1 MLSESNYVPN
11 LDHFLSWQRIFAI
24 GNWCISVIVFWMLK
38 TYVDQLADTIREE
51 IGKGRWAG
59 DMPGHK
65 NLASEL
71 GANSRTVA
79 RALEQLEKEG
89 LVQSQGPGRRRK
101 IVPTKARVAVREVK
115 MILYERGDASD
126 SAIRELRRRL
136 ENAGYPFSFAPK
148 SLNELKQDPLR
159 VAKMVEMHPTAL
171 WIVLAGSRS
180 VLEWFSDAKIS
191 ALALFGRV
199 GGLSMPGAGIDS
211 FVALQEGLD
220 CIFRL
225 GHKKI
230 VMLTRKERR
239 IPELGRH
246 EQLFLEEL
254 KRQGFSSSAYNLPD
268 WEESAEGLRR
278 CLDRLFA
285 FTPPT
290 ALFIQDAQ
298 LFLAVSR
305 YFSAKRG
312 KDFRQVALI
321 AMDYDPRFEWCDPP
335 VAHFRWD
342 EQAVVRR
349 VVRWVDRVAQGKE
362 DRREFVTP
370 TKFVGGETLPK
381 A

>member
-1 MLSESNYVPN
+1 
-11 LDHFLSWQRIFAI
+11 
-24 GNWCISVIVFWMLK
+24 MLK
-38 TYVDQLADTIREE
+38 TYVEQLADTIRGE
-51 IGKGRWAG
+51 IEKGRWSG

-71 GANSRTVA
+71 SANSRTVA
-79 RALEQLEKEG
+79 RALEQLEKEC
-89 LVQSQGPGRRRK
+89 LLQSQGPGRRRK
-101 IVPTKARVAVREVK
+101 IVQTNARIATREVK
-115 MILYERGDASD
+115 VILYERGDASD
-126 SAIRELRRRL
+126 SAIRELRRCL

-148 SLNELKQDPLR
+148 SLNELKQDTAR
-159 VAKMVEMHPTAL
+159 VAKMVKMHPTAL
-171 WIVLAGSRS
+171 WIVLVGARP
-180 VLEWFSDAKIS
+180 VLEWFSEAKIP

-199 GGLSMPGAGIDS
+199 AGLAMPGSGLDS
-211 FVALQEGLD
+211 LVALQEGLD
-220 CIFRL
+220 CLFSL

-246 EQLFLEEL
+246 EQLFLEQL
-254 KRQGFSSSAYNLPD
+254 KSQGISSGTYNLPD

-285 FTPPT
+285 VTPPT

-305 YFSAKRG
+305 YFTAKRG

-321 AMDYDPRFEWCDPP
+321 AMDYDPRFDWCDPP

-349 VVRWVDRVAQGKE
+349 VVRWVDSVAKGKE
-362 DRREFVTP
+362 DRRQYVTP
-370 TKFVGGETLPK
+370 TKFVGGETLPRVD
-381 A
+381 